1 MQVVGP
7 TTAEALAGRVIN
19 DELSVLLAHSPVYG
33 VRVQLKSGVVRYTV
47 ALGQALGRRA
57 LMDLLYTLAPYKAHG
72 PDRFS
77 RVLDNWGLHDRAA
90 TNGGSQALFLQ
101 HARSLRSSWEV
112 FSEHRRLFMSIFED
126 QSENTRAVPVLT
138 WEKSEDGTRKW
149 RFDDLDKDTA
159 RALTAAGA
167 ARDSGG
173 AQPDALLGLVT
184 IPYFLPELR
193 KRWKAWQPLEKN
205 GKSNYIGPASVP
217 MICLMHRRALLNSAL
232 VRAAETWLDTAGGE

>member
-1 MQVVGP
+1 MKVLGPISPVQLVGHD
-7 TTAEALAGRVIN
+7 LH
-19 DELSVLLAHSPVYG
+19 DELSLSLAHAPLLG
-33 VRVQLKSGVVRYTV
+33 VRQQLEDGSVRYTV

-72 PDRFS
+72 PDRFA

-101 HARSLRSSWEV
+101 HAKSLKSSWQV

-126 QSENTRAVPVLT
+126 QSENTRSLPVLT
-138 WEKSEDGTRKW
+138 WEKRAGGERKW
-149 RFDDLDKDTA
+149 RFDLPDATSM
-159 RALTAAGA
+159 RALVGVAHSA
-167 ARDSGG
+167 SH
-173 AQPDALLGLVT
+173 PDALLGLVT

-193 KRWKAWQPLEKN
+193 KKWNAWQPLVKN

-217 MICLMHRRALLNSAL
+217 MICLMHRRALLNSTL
-232 VRAAETWLDTAGGE
+232 VRSAQTWLDTALTE